1 MDLQTIIFWTALIST
16 AGGLFGA
23 ARNFSTVGRG
33 WTLVLGLI
41 VGLLL
46 AGKYFRR
53 PELIYAAGSLW
64 VIFVVLPSMMA
75 KAYNHRII
83 QQRYTD
89 AYRWARAIALLH
101 PSDGWREQPR
111 MIQALACAQQGDF
124 KSAVQMLDELKEGR
138 SSAAVSA
145 IVHLF
150 RLTNQW
156 EAFLRWLKYN
166 PAIAA
171 MPDFLPAALR
181 AHGETGD
188 LASLVKLYD
197 AERNTIADMPLA
209 SSRQFCSLM
218 LFAFTGRREL
228 VEELFRSALS
238 DLPEATRE
246 FWRAT
251 TQLFAGDAHGA
262 RQKLENLLPNADPPT
277 RLAIERRLRQL
288 NSVIPAADPETERI
302 VKAAATELAHEETF
316 GATVTVFSRAGI
328 GALLLIA
335 INVAVFIQ
343 EVRLGAAE
351 NSQLLARMGALYP
364 PAVLYGGEWWRPVTA
379 IFLHFGLLHLIM
391 NMIGLWVLG
400 PYVQF
405 ALGFWRFLFVYL
417 ASGIGSMLVV
427 MKYGQF
433 FQTTVGAS
441 GAVFSL
447 VGATAAIMLRGWWFE
462 RAEPARQRLL
472 SAMLI
477 MALQI
482 VFDKMHPMVSGTAHM
497 SGVAFGFVIGFLLED
512 RLKPRTPQ
520 Q

>member
-1 MDLQTIIFWTALIST
+1 MDLQTIIYWTVLIST

-41 VGLLL
+41 IGLLL

-53 PELIYAAGSLW
+53 VELIYAAGSLW
-64 VIFVVLPSMMA
+64 AIFVVLPSMMA

-83 QQRYTD
+83 QQRYAD
-89 AYRWARAIALLH
+89 AYRWARAISFLH

-111 MIQALACAQQGDF
+111 MIQALARAQQGDF
-124 KSAVQMLDELKEGR
+124 KSAVQMLDELKESQ

-145 IVHLF
+145 LVHLF

-156 EAFLRWLKYN
+156 EAFLRWLRYN
-166 PAIAA
+166 PSIAA
-171 MPDFLPAALR
+171 IPEFLPIVLR

-188 LASLVKLYD
+188 VPSLVKLYD

-228 VEELFRSALS
+228 VEELFQSALAN
-238 DLPEATRE
+238 LPETARE

-251 TQLFAGDAHGA
+251 THLFGGDVAGA
-262 RQKLENLLPNADPPT
+262 RERFEKLLPNADPPT

-288 NSVIPAADPETERI
+288 DSGISSADPETERV
-302 VKAAATELAHEETF
+302 VKAAATELSHEETF
-316 GATVTVFSRAGI
+316 GATVTGFSRAGI
-328 GALLLIA
+328 GTALLIA
-335 INVAVFIQ
+335 VNVAVFLQ

-351 NSQLLARMGALYP
+351 NSQLLVRMGALYP
-364 PAVLYGGEWWRPVTA
+364 PAVLYGGEWWRPITA
-379 IFLHFGLLHLIM
+379 IFLHFGLLHLLM
-391 NMIGLWVLG
+391 NMVGLWVLG

-405 ALGFWRFLFVYL
+405 ALGFGRFLFVYL

-472 SAMLI
+472 GAMLI

-512 RLKPRTPQ
+512 RLKPRAHQ
-520 Q
+520 R